1 MKTQK
6 ENALCSIC
14 RQPTHW
20 GSLFVPWDFASCAG
34 SSKGSGGSEDSGSGG
49 SESSESSAGSGSGGG
64 SGCGGSGE
72 DSPRSSAVEL
82 RTSVPDAARPSRFEM
97 YAAVAAQRDGECG
110 AGQRCAASCRSG
122 DLASE
127 HFA

>member
-34 SSKGSGGSEDSGSGG
+34 TSKRSEGSGSGG
-49 SESSESSAGSGSGGG
+49 SESSDSSAGSGSSSG
-64 SGCGGSGE
+64 SGSGGSGE
-72 DSPRSSAVEL
+72 GSPGPSAVEL

>member
-20 GSLFVPWDFASCAG
+20 GSLFVPWDFASCAS
-34 SSKGSGGSEDSGSGG
+34 SSKSSEGSDGRSGG
-49 SESSESSAGSGSGGG
+49 SESSEGSGGG
-64 SGCGGSGE
+64 SGSGSSGE
-72 DSPRSSAVEL
+72 GSPGPSAVEL
-82 RTSVPDAARPSRFEM
+82 QTSVPDAARPSRFEM

>member
-34 SSKGSGGSEDSGSGG
+34 SSKGSEGSEGSGSGG
-49 SESSESSAGSGSGGG
+49 SENSEGSEGSGSGSGSGSGGSREG
-64 SGCGGSGE
+64 SPC
-72 DSPRSSAVEL
+72 PSAVEL
-82 RTSVPDAARPSRFEM
+82 QTSVPDAARPSRFEM